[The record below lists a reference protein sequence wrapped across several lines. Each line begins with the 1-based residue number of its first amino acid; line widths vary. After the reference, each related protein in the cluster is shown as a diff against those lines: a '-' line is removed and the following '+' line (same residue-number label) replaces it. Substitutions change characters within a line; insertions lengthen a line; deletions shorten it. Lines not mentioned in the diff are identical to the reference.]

1 MTILVIGDAIANQR
15 EAETPFRAGTMFKVA
30 VNLAHLAREV
40 RMVTNISEASDPQVV
55 RDYAAAHGVELL
67 LRPATSPVSAAS
79 NPLSAA
85 SSPVSAASSPV
96 GAASNSVSAALTSGL
111 PTPPP
116 AAFTEA
122 HYGDAHAD
130 PEESWDILPAP
141 ERGARKLDFDLFSP
155 SATIFGGD
163 ACHAMPAAHTVREW
177 LRVCRST
184 STIIYSP
191 ALRHPRARNL
201 DRVRIQAESFLQLSD
216 VVVATSKDIRLL
228 YGISGPENEFA
239 AVAEHWF
246 SFGPRLVAILLEDG
260 AALMIT
266 ASGDRLHVASL
277 PRPFV
282 DVAGAR
288 SAFIAT
294 TIDTLDRV
302 SLLGREASPGLATMS
317 MSHLYTVGAFATTA
331 RSLMTA
337 HAGWEPLTRNELSEG
352 FFEYQSREGLI

>member
-1 MTILVIGDAIANQR
+1 MTVLVIGDAIANQR
-15 EAETPFRAGTMFKVA
+15 EQETPFRAGTMFKVA

-40 RMVTNISEASDPQVV
+40 RMVTDVSEASDPQVV
-55 RDYAAAHGVELL
+55 RDYAAEHGVELL
-67 LRPATSPVSAAS
+67 LRPTSAPS
-79 NPLSAA
+79 
-85 SSPVSAASSPV
+85 
-96 GAASNSVSAALTSGL
+96 SAALASGL

-122 HYGDAHAD
+122 HYGEGHGD

-163 ACHAMPAAHTVREW
+163 ACHAMPVAHTVREW

-277 PRPFV
+277 PRPCV

>member
-79 NPLSAA
+79 N
-85 SSPVSAASSPV
+85 
-96 GAASNSVSAALTSGL
+96 SVSAALTSEL

-116 AAFTEA
+116 AAFTDA
-122 HYGDAHAD
+122 HYGDSHAD

>member
-1 MTILVIGDAIANQR
+1 M
-15 EAETPFRAGTMFKVA
+15 
-30 VNLAHLAREV
+30 
-40 RMVTNISEASDPQVV
+40 
-55 RDYAAAHGVELL
+55 
-67 LRPATSPVSAAS
+67 
-79 NPLSAA
+79 
-85 SSPVSAASSPV
+85 
-96 GAASNSVSAALTSGL
+96 
-111 PTPPP
+111 
-116 AAFTEA
+116 
-122 HYGDAHAD
+122 
-130 PEESWDILPAP
+130 
-141 ERGARKLDFDLFSP
+141 
-155 SATIFGGD
+155 
-163 ACHAMPAAHTVREW
+163 
-177 LRVCRST
+177 
-184 STIIYSP
+184 
-191 ALRHPRARNL
+191 
-201 DRVRIQAESFLQLSD
+201 
-216 VVVATSKDIRLL
+216 
-228 YGISGPENEFA
+228 
-239 AVAEHWF
+239 AEHWF